1 MKEYDPEKM
10 ISDSRFSVLF
20 ADSDK
25 AMQEK
30 VLSRIDRLVSDNRPY
45 ADDKNYCFLCNLFT
59 SLAFVFSYEERGRTR
74 EESIAI
80 VRNAMYDFVKPQI
93 NTMKKLSRLPVF
105 VPFLKVYMPIKIR
118 KTAGYGWNI
127 ELPQAPNNTFS
138 MITHDCIFDQLF
150 RKYGIPEL
158 TAVFCHIDDI
168 IYDALPGAD
177 FVYTQQIGNGGSC
190 CDYSFVRK

>member
-1 MKEYDPEKM
+1 MKDYDPEKM

-30 VLSRIDRLVSDNRPY
+30 VLSRIGRLVRDNRPY
-45 ADDKNYCFLCNLFT
+45 ADDKNYGFLCNLFT

-105 VPFLKVYMPIKIR
+105 VPFLKVYANKDPQNSR
-118 KTAGYGWNI
+118 LRLEHRAAAGTEEHI
-127 ELPQAPNNTFS
+127 F
-138 MITHDCIFDQLF
+138 HDNPRLYF
-150 RKYGIPEL
+150 
-158 TAVFCHIDDI
+158 
-168 IYDALPGAD
+168 
-177 FVYTQQIGNGGSC
+177 
-190 CDYSFVRK
+190 

>member
-1 MKEYDPEKM
+1 MKDYDPRKM

-30 VLSRIDRLVSDNRPY
+30 VLSRIGRLVSDNRPY
-45 ADDKNYCFLCNLFT
+45 ADDKNYGFLCNLFT

-93 NTMKKLSRLPVF
+93 DTMKKLSRLPVF

-127 ELPQAPNNTFS
+127 ELPQAPKKGTVIQAARLNARIFFETFI
-138 MITHDCIFDQLF
+138 M
-150 RKYGIPEL
+150 
-158 TAVFCHIDDI
+158 
-168 IYDALPGAD
+168 
-177 FVYTQQIGNGGSC
+177 
-190 CDYSFVRK
+190 